1 VPFQLFVPTF
11 SLHSITTFAT
21 GQAAQIWPLDP
32 SIFLGVVSGSAETSA
47 SSVESLTVEALSNH
61 LSKLDRHWI
70 MTLLLEPTYGLCVS
84 HCR

>member
-1 VPFQLFVPTF
+1 MPFQLFVPTF

-32 SIFLGVVSGSAETSA
+32 SIFLGVVSGSAE
-47 SSVESLTVEALSNH
+47 LTVEALSNH